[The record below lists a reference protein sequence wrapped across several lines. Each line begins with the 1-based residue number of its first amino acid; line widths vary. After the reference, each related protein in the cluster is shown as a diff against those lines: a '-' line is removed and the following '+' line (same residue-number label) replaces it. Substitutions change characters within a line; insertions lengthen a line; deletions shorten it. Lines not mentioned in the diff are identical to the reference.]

1 MGITKFLVVI
11 IESLPTGEKKTGEE
25 LFSTTIKYNGF
36 KNPEIQSKLIQVD
49 SKTELLNKLER
60 LSEKAISKNEFY
72 FLHFEMHG
80 YIGGIQT
87 ANGDEVI
94 WDELFPIFRK
104 INVHY
109 ENSLMVCMAVCEG
122 GSIIASTKPEL
133 RSPFNL
139 LIACVNIM
147 YEKEII
153 EGFEAF
159 YNEFCQSY
167 KVNESIHAY
176 NSNVPNEDNKL
187 SSITSEYLFDM
198 LTDINRFPD
207 NKLSMVQKAKK
218 ELKKDSRIKNLTEF
232 QLIKHATL
240 VVEKLFEELKKKKD
254 YFLMR
259 DL

>member
-1 MGITKFLVVI
+1 
-11 IESLPTGEKKTGEE
+11 
-25 LFSTTIKYNGF
+25 
-36 KNPEIQSKLIQVD
+36 
-49 SKTELLNKLER
+49 
-60 LSEKAISKNEFY
+60 
-72 FLHFEMHG
+72 
-80 YIGGIQT
+80 
-87 ANGDEVI
+87 
-94 WDELFPIFRK
+94 
-104 INVHY
+104 
-109 ENSLMVCMAVCEG
+109 MAVCEG